1 MTDKQGAESSFTDDQ
16 KRELIEFAKAL
27 GENKYTMDDT
37 FEFIFAD
44 LIKKY
49 GDPNKVLENLSEI

>member
-1 MTDKQGAESSFTDDQ
+1 MTDKQDKESSFTDDQ
-16 KRELIEFAKAL
+16 KRELIEFAETI
-27 GENKYTMDDT
+27 GEDKYTTDDN

-49 GDPNKVLENLSEI
+49 GDLNNPSKI